1 MNGTTLAV
9 RNYAMD
15 NLRVVVIFLVV
26 VLHGTITYME
36 YAPPWWYVLDS
47 QRSIIFTYMVLLIDV
62 PIMQIMFFLSGYFA
76 WPSLAKRGPALF
88 FRDKIRRI
96 GIPWV
101 FGVLVLAPPT
111 GYMIYY
117 SRHAPMSLWTFWQ
130 TDAWGKAY
138 QQSVYWYLGVLLALF
153 AVTAALF
160 AASRRFAAWTPSVRA
175 PTWRQGALFILA
187 VSAVSAAIATR
198 CDLDLWSNNY
208 LFAYQPVRIPNYVGY
223 FFLGIFAYQSGWFTE
238 AGFQPRLGLWVPLGS
253 ISGLAYL
260 MWRLSPQAATPTI
273 EFKTVAILLFNL
285 FCLTSLFAMMALFRR
300 YFASDRPFWRYQA
313 RNSYGVY
320 YLHPLILYP
329 LALLFA
335 PLSLSIFLKA
345 AIIILLAYGISL
357 AASSLVLT
365 RAPGLRSMF

>member
-1 MNGTTLAV
+1 MNGTTPAV
-9 RNYAMD
+9 RDHAVD
-15 NLRVVVIFLVV
+15 HLRVVVIFLVV
-26 VLHGTITYME
+26 LLHGIITYME
-36 YAPPWWYVLDS
+36 YPPPWWYVLDS
-47 QRSIIFTYMVLLIDV
+47 RRSIVFTFMVLLIDV
-62 PIMQIMFFLSGYFA
+62 PIMQTMFFLAGYFA
-76 WPSLAKRGPALF
+76 WPSLAKRGPARF
-88 FRDKIRRI
+88 FTDKIRRI

-111 GYMIYY
+111 GYLIYY
-117 SRHAPMSLWTFWQ
+117 SRNLPMSFWTFLQ

-160 AASRRFAAWTPSVRA
+160 AASRRFAAWTPSVRS
-175 PTWRQGALFILA
+175 PTWRQGALFVLA
-187 VSAVSAAIATR
+187 MSAASAAIAAR

-208 LFAYQPVRIPNYVGY
+208 LFVYQPVRIPNYIGY
-223 FFLGIFAYQSGWFTE
+223 FFLGVFAYQSGWFTQ
-238 AGFQPRLGLWVPLGS
+238 AGFQPRLRSWLPAWILSALV
-253 ISGLAYL
+253 YL
-260 MWRLSPQAATPTI
+260 MWRIGAQAATTPI
-273 EFKTVAILLFNL
+273 AFKTAAILLFNL
-285 FCLTSLFAMMALFRR
+285 FCLTSLFAMIALFRR
-300 YFASDRPFWRYQA
+300 WFAGDGPLWRYQA

-329 LALLFA
+329 LALLFV

-357 AASSLVLT
+357 AASGLVLT